1 MDKSID
7 KLMVSST
14 DLKESKKRDQD
25 DSTIKPLP
33 KKQNLM
39 TSAITK
45 Q

>member
-1 MDKSID
+1 
-7 KLMVSST
+7 MVSST
-14 DLKESKKRDQD
+14 DLKESKKRGQD